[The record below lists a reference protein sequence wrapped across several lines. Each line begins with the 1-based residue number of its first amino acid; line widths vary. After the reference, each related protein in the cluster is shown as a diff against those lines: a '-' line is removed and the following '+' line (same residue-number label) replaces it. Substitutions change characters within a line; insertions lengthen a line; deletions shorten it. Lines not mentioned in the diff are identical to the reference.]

1 MSNKWY
7 TKEQIQELL
16 NIKYVKNCTSKYIS
30 FTDEFKIKALELDRN
45 WFYPRKIFK
54 DLWFPEYVCNTKI
67 PKHSLWSWRYKFK
80 NNWLEWLVSSKKWR
94 KKWWKT
100 DFESM
105 SLEEKIKYLE
115 AENAYLKELHK
126 MAQWHYP

>member
-16 NIKYVKNCTSKYIS
+16 NIKYVKSCTSKYIS
-30 FTDEFKIKALELDRN
+30 FTDEFKIKALELDRS
-45 WFYPRKIFK
+45 WFYHRTIFK
-54 DLWFPEYVCNTKI
+54 DLWFPEYIYSSKI

-94 KKWWKT
+94 KKSWKV

-105 SLEEKIKYLE
+105 TLEDRIKYLE

-126 MAQWHYP
+126 IAYWHYP